1 METAQIYYFFMDN
14 STDRIIFSFVGI
26 LLSIYA
32 LYVEIRKEADP
43 TFKAV
48 CDLGNNVSCSKVLT
62 SKYGRGFGIVEALV
76 GKENFMNVRNCNL
89 GILFYAA
96 QIILS
101 FFSWLY
107 TNLHALLVCF
117 DLGAWLCIFGI
128 YSCLCAQRP
137 LYLVY
142 GNLCHQ
148 CMYSG
153 FKLFCLQQ
161 NDCLIPFN
169 KQSWLPKQS
178 KKEIKILHN

>member
-101 FFSWLY
+101 FFPGYIPIYMLY
-107 TNLHALLVCF
+107 WSALISVLGCVYLAYILVF
-117 DLGAWLCIFGI
+117 VLKDLCILCMATYVI
-128 YSCLCAQRP
+128 NACILVLNYSA
-137 LYLVY
+137 Y
-142 GNLCHQ
+142 
-148 CMYSG
+148 
-153 FKLFCLQQ
+153 
-161 NDCLIPFN
+161 N
-169 KQSWLPKQS
+169 KMTV
-178 KKEIKILHN
+178 